1 MLHHLIY
8 LSRATAPLGEAQLQD
23 LLTQARLHNAAHG
36 ITGVLLYGNDQFVQV
51 MEGEAAT
58 VQALYERIQRDPRHG
73 GVTTFADKDI
83 AERAFPEWSMAFNT
97 LTPQQLLASVGYEL
111 PGQLRLE
118 RPHLAVAD
126 KQLLQLLRSFVLP
139 E

>member
-8 LSRATAPLGEAQLQD
+8 LSRATAPFSDAQLHD
-23 LLTQARLHNAAHG
+23 LLTQTRLHNAAHG

-51 MEGEAAT
+51 MEGEAAAVRT
-58 VQALYERIQRDPRHG
+58 LYERIQHDPRHS

-83 AERAFPEWSMAFNT
+83 TERAFPDWSMAFNA
-97 LTPQQLLASVGYEL
+97 LTPQQFLESIGYQSPDQLHLEL
-111 PGQLRLE
+111 PNQ
-118 RPHLAVAD
+118 AVAD

>member
-8 LSRATAPLGEAQLQD
+8 LSRATVPFSDAQLQD

-51 MEGEAAT
+51 MEGEVGAVRT
-58 VQALYERIQRDPRHG
+58 LYERIQRDPRHG

-83 AERAFPEWSMAFNT
+83 TERAFPEWSMAFNT
-97 LTPQQLLASVGYEL
+97 LTPQQLLEGIGYQS
-111 PGQLRLE
+111 PDQLQLA